1 MPEQRSDDNALAKV
15 GLNWAHRTSRLL
27 VRRTRQL
34 TVRLSAK
41 TVSAAERAAD
51 EDGLTLAGWVEQT
64 LLAELLA
71 RANRRIHYGN
81 IQADLDAADR
91 RLREGF
97 DAAEHPVDGTPP

>member
-41 TVSAAERAAD
+41 TVSAAEAAAE

-64 LLAELLA
+64 LLAALLA
-71 RANRRIHYGN
+71 RANRRIQYGN
-81 IQADLDAADR
+81 LAADV
-91 RLREGF
+91 